1 MLKLMTK
8 VKAFRVEGEYTK
20 AHQKFV
26 FRKEKRAITKEDAIE
41 LVLSEITSIGIYRRQ
56 VRNLKVTELKKDE
69 IRDPLIQ
76 QLMDNQ

>member
-1 MLKLMTK
+1 MTK

-20 AHQKFV
+20 AHQKYV
-26 FRKEKRAITKEDAIE
+26 FRKEKRALTEEDAIE

-56 VRNLKVTELKKDE
+56 VRNIKATELKKNE

>member
-1 MLKLMTK
+1 MTK
-8 VKAFRVEGEYTK
+8 VKAFRVEGGYTK
-20 AHQKFV
+20 GHQKYV
-26 FRKEKRAITKEDAIE
+26 FRKEKRAITEEDAVE

-69 IRDPLIQ
+69 IRDPLIL